1 MRQGSV
7 SAEAARTRIE
17 TPVVAKIAAG
27 NLKGIARGMALGAA
41 IALVLGFPCAALAG
55 KAKPKRPQPGNTPP
69 DLALNDYVARVRAEK
84 AAEVLTPG
92 SIWSATGRL
101 TSLVNDVKATRAH
114 DPIAV
119 VVSESLAASTDGTV
133 KNQRASSATSQVS
146 ALLGKLSSS
155 NALNNLLNQSSASA
169 LNAQGQS
176 VTNSSITTTLG
187 GEVADVLP
195 NGMLVIQVV
204 RQLTFNQQ
212 TQLIRLRGLVR
223 PEDVNAQNE
232 VMSTAITDMELE
244 VTGRGI
250 VNDATYRQNPVVRFL
265 ERLMVF

>member
-1 MRQGSV
+1 MRRESV
-7 SAEAARTRIE
+7 VLAALILL
-17 TPVVAKIAAG
+17 A
-27 NLKGIARGMALGAA
+27 GMAFAA
-41 IALVLGFPCAALAG
+41 KKKPSTSAG
-55 KAKPKRPQPGNTPP
+55 GTPP
-69 DLALNDYVARVRAEK
+69 DIALNDYVARVAAAS
-84 AAEVLTPG
+84 AAETRTPG
-92 SIWSATGRL
+92 SIWSPNGRL
-101 TSLVNDVKATRAH
+101 TNLVSDVKATRVH

-119 VVSESLAASTDGTV
+119 VVSESLTASTDGTV
-133 KNQRASSATSQVS
+133 KNSRASTANSQVS
-146 ALLGKLSSS
+146 ALLGKLAGS
-155 NALNNLLNQSSASA
+155 NALNNLVSQASSSG

-176 VTNSSITTTLG
+176 VTDSTIATTLG

-223 PEDVNAQNE
+223 PEDVNAQNQ

-244 VTGRGI
+244 VVGKGI

-265 ERLMVF
+265 ERLIIF

>member
-1 MRQGSV
+1 MTQ
-7 SAEAARTRIE
+7 TR
-17 TPVVAKIAAG
+17 
-27 NLKGIARGMALGAA
+27 RWMAIG
-41 IALVLGFPCAALAG
+41 ALAG
-55 KAKPKRPQPGNTPP
+55 ALLPGCSGAAKPKHSGGAQTPP
-69 DLALNDYVARVRAEK
+69 DVALHQYIDRVRAEK
-84 AAEVLTPG
+84 AAEVLTAG
-92 SIWSATGRL
+92 SIWTPTGRL
-101 TSLVNDVKATRAH
+101 TNLVSDVKAIRAH

-133 KNQRASSATSQVS
+133 KNQRASTANSQVS
-146 ALLGKLSSS
+146 ALLGKLKAG
-155 NALNNLLNQSSASA
+155 NALNNLLSQSSSSS

-176 VTNSSITTTLG
+176 VTNSSIATTLG

-223 PEDVNAQNE
+223 PEDVNAQNQ

-244 VTGRGI
+244 VVGKGI
-250 VNDATYRQNPVVRFL
+250 VSDATYRQNPVVRFL
-265 ERLMVF
+265 ERILVF

>member
-1 MRQGSV
+1 MRRWNRFACCAVCS
-7 SAEAARTRIE
+7 SLLWT
-17 TPVVAKIAAG
+17 AG
-27 NLKGIARGMALGAA
+27 FGW
-41 IALVLGFPCAALAG
+41 AG
-55 KAKPKRPQPGNTPP
+55 TTKKKAPQPGNTPP
-69 DLALNDYVARVRAEK
+69 DIALNEYIAHVRAEK
-84 AAEVLTPG
+84 AEEVLTPG
-92 SIWSATGRL
+92 SIWSANGRL
-101 TSLVNDVKATRAH
+101 TNLVRDVKAVRAH

-133 KNQRASSATSQVS
+133 KNQRASAAASSVS

-155 NALNNLLNQSSASA
+155 NALNNLLNQNSSSS

-176 VTNSSITTTLG
+176 ATNSSITTTLG
-187 GEVADVLP
+187 GEVVDVLP

-204 RQLTFNQQ
+204 RQLSFSQQ

-223 PEDVNAQNE
+223 PEDVNAQNQ

-244 VTGRGI
+244 VQGKGI

-265 ERLMVF
+265 EKILVF